1 MFHFRN
7 PRPQAAADNQASA
20 LKAKPALLLCLAAG
34 LGFLN
39 AGCSKVSFLD
49 TSQTYNE
56 GYIIDQQ
63 ALDTVSVG
71 SSRDQVSLA
80 LGSPSV
86 TAIYDNEVFYYISQT
101 RYRGAQFMKPKVIN
115 RRVIAIYFNKQ
126 GIVTKIAH
134 YGLKD
139 GKLFDFASKTTP
151 TGGKDQ
157 SFLNQLIM
165 GTRAVPALPIPKNPR

>member
-1 MFHFRN
+1 MSHL
-7 PRPQAAADNQASA
+7 PIASPAAQAR
-20 LKAKPALLLCLAAG
+20 PALSSLRFKRALRLCAALA
-34 LGFLN
+34 LGPALVS
-39 AGCSKVSFLD
+39 CSKVSFLD
-49 TSQTYNE
+49 TTQTYNE

-63 ALDTVSVG
+63 ALDTVAVG
-71 SSRDQVSLA
+71 SSRDQVLLA
-80 LGSPSV
+80 LGTPSLK
-86 TAIYDNEVFYYISQT
+86 AMYDSEVFYYISQT
-101 RYRGAQFMKPKVIN
+101 RYRRAQFMKPKIID
-115 RRVIAIYFNKQ
+115 RRIIAIYFNKQ
-126 GIVTKIAH
+126 GNVDKIAH

>member
-1 MFHFRN
+1 VSDFCVSRQK
-7 PRPQAAADNQASA
+7 QAAR
-20 LKAKPALLLCLAAG
+20 PALPARAKSAAKFCLLAGGLALSLAA
-34 LGFLN
+34 
-39 AGCSKVSFLD
+39 CSKGSLLN

-63 ALDTVSVG
+63 ALSAISAG
-71 SSRDQVSLA
+71 SSREQVMLVM
-80 LGSPSV
+80 GSPSL
-86 TAIYDNEVFYYISQT
+86 TAMYDNEVFYYISQT
-101 RYRGAQFMKPKVIN
+101 RYRGAEFMKPKIID
-115 RRVIAIYFNKQ
+115 RRVVAIYFDKK
-126 GIVTKIAH
+126 GIVTKVAQ

-165 GTRAVPALPIPKNPR
+165 GTRAVPALPIPQNPR